1 MTKQFLIQLFMV
13 PFVASTTF
21 SQPTF
26 NSKFEKIV
34 FGCYARDIN
43 DFEDF
48 VRRAKASGATHIN
61 LSNEDLPFAKWE
73 YDTEGD
79 PYPSWVF
86 TNIGLLKIAIPS
98 ALKPYLPQDYAERV
112 MGILEARCKVLRKY
126 GLKASFKTF
135 EPQMLPEKVFTDHPL
150 WRGPRVDHPNRSR
163 VARWAPDIDN
173 PEVLAIYGEALTLLL
188 KRCPEIDILSLTT
201 NDSGTGLSWSRGL
214 YSGASGNVFYMFRR
228 TDERL
233 KEFFSVLQEASKKTG
248 NSLDIDIYNTREYFP
263 EKIAESLSTGM
274 AIENIEGPDKR
285 PFKSEVGFVM
295 DYYQVLYPV
304 VGIPDPIRFIEELE
318 NAAGSDAKR
327 LFVLMG
333 DRFNKDLYFD
343 IYDRFNQRPTADIF
357 SRLSILKEAAEVNAG
372 SDQAMSLLNVW
383 LSLQEVRKPIYFTSC
398 GGTMLYLGCVQQRWL
413 TRPFVPFPEEL
424 RPEDRE
430 YYRKFLFQA
439 RTEEHA
445 NNLADLQAAQI
456 FSGWGG
462 MFLAGSLLD
471 DAKSHLNEARNEL
484 GIILNSDL
492 AQEKKKGFQLLDL
505 RLQALELICNNAG
518 NAVSYQAQIDR
529 AKQLALK
536 PDQNPV
542 INTQSGWDRN
552 LILETARFEIDNTA
566 MLIKLLENNR
576 DELLDIAPV
585 KDQEDIRRFGPDLV
599 PQLKLKLRIM
609 NEHWLDYNRI
619 FTVPNL

>member
-1 MTKQFLIQLFMV
+1 MKERFAILLIIA
-13 PFVASTTF
+13 PFVTSTAF

-26 NSKFEKIV
+26 NRKFEKIV
-34 FGCYARDIN
+34 FGCYAKDIN

-48 VRRAKASGATHIN
+48 VKRARASGATHIN

-86 TNIGLLKIAIPS
+86 TNMGLLKIATPA
-98 ALKPYLPQDYAERV
+98 ALKPYLPQDYAEQV

-173 PEVLAIYGEALTLLL
+173 PEVLAMYGEALTLLL

-233 KEFFSVLQEASKKTG
+233 KEFFSVFQEASKKTG

-263 EKIAESLSTGM
+263 EKIAENLSAGM

-318 NAAGSDAKR
+318 NAASNNAKR

-343 IYDRFNQRPTADIF
+343 IYDRFNQRPATDIF
-357 SRLSILKEAAEVNAG
+357 SRLSILKEAAVVKAG

-383 LSLQEVRKPIYFTSC
+383 LSLQEVRKPVNLTSC

-424 RPEDRE
+424 RPEDRD

-462 MFLAGSLLD
+462 MFLAGSLLGE
-471 DAKSHLNEARNEL
+471 AKSHLHSARNEL
-484 GIILNSDL
+484 GKILNSDL
-492 AQEKKKGFQLLDL
+492 AHEKKREFHLLDL

-529 AKQLALK
+529 AKELGIK
-536 PDQNPV
+536 PDPNPV

-566 MLIKLLENNR
+566 LLIRLLENNR
-576 DELLDIAPV
+576 EELLDIAPV
-585 KDQEDIRRFGPDLV
+585 KEQEDIRRFGPDLV
-599 PQLKLKLRIM
+599 SQLKIKLRIM

>member
-1 MTKQFLIQLFMV
+1 
-13 PFVASTTF
+13 
-21 SQPTF
+21 
-26 NSKFEKIV
+26 
-34 FGCYARDIN
+34 
-43 DFEDF
+43 
-48 VRRAKASGATHIN
+48 
-61 LSNEDLPFAKWE
+61 
-73 YDTEGD
+73 
-79 PYPSWVF
+79 
-86 TNIGLLKIAIPS
+86 
-98 ALKPYLPQDYAERV
+98 
-112 MGILEARCKVLRKY
+112 
-126 GLKASFKTF
+126 
-135 EPQMLPEKVFTDHPL
+135 
-150 WRGPRVDHPNRSR
+150 
-163 VARWAPDIDN
+163 
-173 PEVLAIYGEALTLLL
+173 
-188 KRCPEIDILSLTT
+188 
-201 NDSGTGLSWSRGL
+201 
-214 YSGASGNVFYMFRR
+214 MFRR

-233 KEFFSVLQEASKKTG
+233 KEFFSVLQEASRKTAS
-248 NSLDIDIYNTREYFP
+248 NLDIDIYNTREHFP
-263 EKIAESLSTGM
+263 EKIAENLSAGM

-285 PFKSEVGFVM
+285 PFKAEVGFVM

-304 VGIPDPIRFIEELE
+304 VGIPDPIRFIEELG

-343 IYDRFNQRPTADIF
+343 IYDRFNQHPATDIF
-357 SRLSILKEAAEVNAG
+357 SRLSILKEAAEVKAG

-383 LSLQEVRKPIYFTSC
+383 LSLQEVRKPIYLTSC

-413 TRPFVPFPEEL
+413 NRPFVPFPEEL
-424 RPEDRE
+424 RPEDRD

-456 FSGWGG
+456 FSGWGS
-462 MFLAGSLLD
+462 MFLTGSLLD
-471 DAKSHLNEARNEL
+471 EAKSHLHSARNEL
-484 GIILNSDL
+484 GKILHSDL

-529 AKQLALK
+529 AKQLNPE
-536 PDQNPV
+536 PDPNPV
-542 INTQSGWDRN
+542 TATQSGWDRD

-566 MLIKLLENNR
+566 LLLKLLENNR
-576 DELLDIAPV
+576 EELLDIAPV
-585 KDQEDIRRFGPDLV
+585 KELEDIRRFGPDLV